1 MEEEEEEERER
12 KRQSIVHEEEGPR
25 SPSESHP
32 DAPNSPSAPGHQAL
46 DLQKITTPPDTTFSP
61 LHEPPS
67 FNGAERPTSP
77 EGRLSSQTTRPDL
90 YSYAT
95 YTYGKPKVKLGPR
108 PSIETNKR
116 PHTASNFRPIAAL
129 PAGFKGFSKGSKKG
143 KLDDKSEVES
153 EQREQEATAYTNLT
167 VSTNLLAV
175 PKEVEQQQTISPRP
189 ATSSGASIKSI
200 AASISSVKENHKMTP
215 EKARLMKAM
224 KMREKKK
231 KMNASNLAES
241 NSLSAAT
248 HNGITTTTTIEEANT
263 EVDEQSKTDPSAE
276 GETHSSS
283 IAPSDSGI
291 SIDPPTPKS
300 VNTET
305 RSYGT
310 TSDSHPPSPTAASM
324 SEIGDSTKAS
334 SLSESTDETI
344 QANKEEE
351 EAAGNSTQKDNNN
364 SNGNSNDDADTNYE
378 NQIPHNEA
386 EQHSKMTIED
396 STDSSGGI
404 KMRPVET
411 DEPAPEVPKV
421 TPEDPQADTLKKVAS
436 EDATSTAFSQSL
448 SQESQQQQISEP
460 HPSSFQT
467 TEPTENIRDTVA
479 VAEDITSKHPT
490 KLRTTDLDTPPDQD
504 DSPKSVL
511 GVPRSKFSASEPKS
525 STSSSSSRSPTLP
538 APKLRSKFSTQDLR
552 NRSGTVSS
560 QSPLT
565 ISADTIV
572 AKESQPSKE
581 KDKGDI
587 EEQSLQGNQ
596 ESLVI
601 PPKSSRRKSVDPLR
615 TDLTASKTPQS
626 EVSDPLLDDDLMDEL
641 QSAEVQEARPM
652 LVSKSPINP
661 VFPGNNLSIS
671 KDADTK
677 GPAHLVRTVSNPIRG
692 PLLVPTD
699 VSQSS
704 ARSVSA
710 GGAAYLHNITRQPSS
725 AGLLKK
731 GGVGSSIS
739 QRIKALEKLSSTTV
753 KDDGRPKTATP
764 TSSFYTVQKGT
775 IQQPSKPA
783 SLADRASSV
792 TRGSPPRDESREH
805 TPDTPEKQ
813 KRGRSGSMANR
824 LTVFEGQGLIPP
836 APRGRPESIQVTARI
851 LRDNTQDSL
860 SRPQSR
866 RDPTEFGPVELKE
879 SPLII
884 DVRKSEPEPKS
895 EAPAVD
901 SPKETIMERRM
912 SRDLNATPEDVD
924 KKSRRPS
931 LGIVK
936 DFIKD
941 RRASVISKSTDNLL
955 NLGSPKTATR
965 PPSSNSNY
973 SNLVRRMSTSS
984 RRSLSYDRDS
994 NGNSMPLGSP
1004 SVISDNSGD
1013 DEKGNDKKS
1022 AKNRAS
1028 RFMRRLSNS
1037 FAPSRK
1043 AVSANI
1049 SPTLTEEPADE
1060 AAALPETQPSVSAY
1074 MGDVNVQFP
1083 DNLLWKRRSMCLDTS
1098 GWLILSAVQG
1108 AGVGG
1113 KDKAGIKRYHLSDF
1127 RAPYAPDVE
1136 VQELPNSVRL
1146 DLVEGSC
1153 LQIACEDRNG
1163 QVNALQCKF
1172 KTPFIFHSLHHSNW
1186 RGTALQDAH
1195 RNHSSL
1201 GH

>member
-1 MEEEEEEERER
+1 
-12 KRQSIVHEEEGPR
+12 
-25 SPSESHP
+25 
-32 DAPNSPSAPGHQAL
+32 
-46 DLQKITTPPDTTFSP
+46 
-61 LHEPPS
+61 
-67 FNGAERPTSP
+67 
-77 EGRLSSQTTRPDL
+77 
-90 YSYAT
+90 
-95 YTYGKPKVKLGPR
+95 
-108 PSIETNKR
+108 
-116 PHTASNFRPIAAL
+116 
-129 PAGFKGFSKGSKKG
+129 
-143 KLDDKSEVES
+143 
-153 EQREQEATAYTNLT
+153 
-167 VSTNLLAV
+167 
-175 PKEVEQQQTISPRP
+175 
-189 ATSSGASIKSI
+189 
-200 AASISSVKENHKMTP
+200 
-215 EKARLMKAM
+215 
-224 KMREKKK
+224 
-231 KMNASNLAES
+231 
-241 NSLSAAT
+241 
-248 HNGITTTTTIEEANT
+248 
-263 EVDEQSKTDPSAE
+263 
-276 GETHSSS
+276 
-283 IAPSDSGI
+283 
-291 SIDPPTPKS
+291 
-300 VNTET
+300 
-305 RSYGT
+305 
-310 TSDSHPPSPTAASM
+310 M

-351 EAAGNSTQKDNNN
+351 EAAGDSTQKDNNN

-490 KLRTTDLDTPPDQD
+490 KLP
-504 DSPKSVL
+504 
-511 GVPRSKFSASEPKS
+511 
-525 STSSSSSRSPTLP
+525 
-538 APKLRSKFSTQDLR
+538 
-552 NRSGTVSS
+552 
-560 QSPLT
+560 
-565 ISADTIV
+565 DTIV

-1163 QVNALQCKF
+1163 QVNALQ
-1172 KTPFIFHSLHHSNW
+1172 S
-1186 RGTALQDAH
+1186 LQDAH